1 VTKWTLATHPQGGI
15 YDPTLH
21 FEADQFDK
29 VISAILEF
37 TKQEVP
43 KSNVEAIFEW
53 TLDDDSAEP
62 KAIANVELFYDG
74 PKPPPGLFDPF
85 TSITHKLVRL
95 DRTWTDRQ
103 NNLPGHHQSYRVGR
117 PTGTDDLPK
126 DFRGRFSSVMVSHY
140 TEPLIRGALHMANTY
155 SKDFAA
161 HGGVQIYPDIWPF
174 LPTIFDN
181 SPQCAWPHTK
191 GKPSTPLVINF
202 KWLGAENDAFWLAAI
217 EKMTADLRALAL
229 IEGCTTMDAA
239 QYYNLSLDNV
249 TATEIYRGN
258 MDRLVALRKKFDPSN
273 VMSRTG
279 GFRI

>member
-1 VTKWTLATHPQGGI
+1 MSVTTSYYI
-15 YDPTLH
+15 Y
-21 FEADQFDK
+21 
-29 VISAILEF
+29 
-37 TKQEVP
+37 TKC
-43 KSNVEAIFEW
+43 
-53 TLDDDSAEP
+53 
-62 KAIANVELFYDG
+62 
-74 PKPPPGLFDPF
+74 
-85 TSITHKLVRL
+85 HR
-95 DRTWTDRQ
+95 
-103 NNLPGHHQSYRVGR
+103 H
-117 PTGTDDLPK
+117 
-126 DFRGRFSSVMVSHY
+126 SVLSQ
-140 TEPLIRGALHMANTY
+140 TY

-202 KWLGAENDAFWLAAI
+202 KWLGAENDAFWLDAI

-229 IEGCTTMDAA
+229 IEGCTTMDVA

-249 TATEIYRGN
+249 TATEIYQGN